1 MREILFRGK
10 SLSNNNWVYGVPV
23 PIEIN
28 CAKTG
33 HIEMVKC
40 HSYDELDYYHLLSED
55 EEVDPSII
63 SQSTGFK
70 DSNGKKIFEGD
81 IIEFDGPNLHRDL
94 IWWSK
99 EMNMMDAIPLDC
111 IEFNGYDYWNSK
123 YPNFTY
129 FDFCLMMQDPWGDFK
144 EIKVIG
150 NIYDNLE
157 LLEEQNEN

>member
-33 HIEMVKC
+33 RIEMVKC

-55 EEVDPSII
+55 EEVYPSTI

-81 IIEFDGPNLHRDL
+81 IIEFDGLNSHRYL

-99 EMNMMDAIPLDC
+99 EMNMMDVIPLDG
-111 IEFNGYDYWNSK
+111 IEFNGYDYWNGK

-129 FDFCLMMQDPWGDFK
+129 FDFCFMMQDPWGDFK

-157 LLEEQNEN
+157 LLEEQK

>member
-10 SLSNNNWVYGVPV
+10 SLHNNKWVYGVPV

-33 HIEMVKC
+33 RIEMVKC

-55 EEVDPSII
+55 EEVIPSTI

-70 DSNGKKIFEGD
+70 DSNGKEIFEGD
-81 IIEFDGPNLHRDL
+81 IIEFDGSNSHRDL

-99 EMNMMDAIPLDC
+99 EMNMMDAIPLDG
-111 IEFNGYDYWNSK
+111 IEFNGYDCWNGK
-123 YPNFTY
+123 YPKFTY
-129 FDFCLMMQDPWGDFK
+129 SDFCLMMQDPWGDFK
-144 EIKVIG
+144 EINVIG

-157 LLEEQNEN
+157 LLEEQK

>member
-1 MREILFRGK
+1 MMREILFRGK

-33 HIEMVKC
+33 RIEMVKC
-40 HSYDELDYYHLLSED
+40 HSYDELDYYPLLSED
-55 EEVDPSII
+55 EEVDPSTI

-81 IIEFDGPNLHRDL
+81 IVEFKGAYTDRYL
-94 IWWSK
+94 IWWIG
-99 EMNMMDAIPLDC
+99 EMNMMDAIPLDG
-111 IEFNGYDYWNSK
+111 IEFNGYDYWNGK
-123 YPNFTY
+123 YPRFTY
-129 FDFCLMMQDPWGDFK
+129 SDFCLMMQDPLGDFK

-150 NIYDNLE
+150 NIYDNPK
-157 LLEEQNEN
+157 LLEEL